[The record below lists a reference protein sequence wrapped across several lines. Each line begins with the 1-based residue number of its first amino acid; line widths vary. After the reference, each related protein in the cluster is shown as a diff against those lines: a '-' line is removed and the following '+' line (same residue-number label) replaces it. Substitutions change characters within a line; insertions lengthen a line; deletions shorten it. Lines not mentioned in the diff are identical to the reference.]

1 MKFPVKGLHISNTPR
16 LDLFP
21 SKSGLPSIMLSNNK
35 NDNIDKDSH
44 DNFENDTSEGKSPG
58 PSKSSRKKAAR
69 GPSAA
74 KKYKKAPDAP
84 RRFKSAFIFFSIE
97 KHREIREN
105 LENDGQKEKTTN
117 VAKMVSEAW
126 KGLNKEERD
135 VWEEK
140 ARRDRARYEVEVANY
155 KGPWKVPAKRAKK
168 PQDAPKRP
176 MSAFLSFSNKRR
188 MEAMRS
194 NPNLSQAEISA
205 LLSKMWNDAS
215 KEVRD
220 MYVKQE
226 LVQREQYKK
235 NIAAWREKD
244 KREKA
249 KQRAEREAEALKVA
263 ESEVS
268 VAIDENTD
276 VSTKQNSASV
286 SAMSAALNMH
296 SAVASLHHN
305 AQQLTGSSEDYSA
318 LQQRAQQA
326 QQQQPGLAYAQNVAR
341 AARQQETLQQLSNV
355 YIRQQETLQKLM
367 LANMATNLGH
377 SSSPSQLFAG
387 NLGLPQGLSQG
398 LAQGLS
404 QGLPPQLNFA
414 GFGGSTVGDSSAL
427 VNAQHQLQQQLG
439 MSSMMGLDP
448 SSLLNLQAFSEGG
461 DDGGGGTDWTDFPIG
476 E

>member
-155 KGPWKVPAKRAKK
+155 KGPWKVPAKRLKK
-168 PQDAPKRP
+168 PKGAPKKP
-176 MSAFLSFSNKRR
+176 TSAFLCFSNKRR
-188 MEAMRS
+188 VETMRS
-194 NPNLSQAEISA
+194 NPNLSQARISA
-205 LLSKMWNDAS
+205 LLSKMWNEAPE
-215 KEVRD
+215 EVRD
-220 MYVKQE
+220 TYIKQE
-226 LVQREQYKK
+226 LFKRENYKK
-235 NIAAWREKD
+235 AIAAWREN
-244 KREKA
+244 EKLE
-249 KQRAEREAEALKVA
+249 KTKERAEREAEALAKVA
-263 ESEVS
+263 ELEVS
-268 VAIDENTD
+268 ASD
-276 VSTKQNSASV
+276 SV

-296 SAVASLHHN
+296 SAVASLQQN
-305 AQQLTGSSEDYSA
+305 APQLSVYFA
-318 LQQRAQQA
+318 LQQQQQSQ
-326 QQQQPGLAYAQNVAR
+326 QQQQPSLSYAQDVAR
-341 AARQQETLQQLSNV
+341 AAREHNTLQQLSNAHM
-355 YIRQQETLQKLM
+355 RQQETLEKLM
-367 LANMATNLGH
+367 FANIASNLGYA
-377 SSSPSQLFAG
+377 SAPSQSFAS